1 MFTHL
6 GRDAGLF
13 NYSPSA
19 CHQSCGLFQ
28 ADPATAC
35 PPQGCRK
42 RSGFTSAAA
51 FFLSLSASQGIP
63 QSSYAGDTSTVSH
76 LPLPERARR
85 TLHEPQTQDGASLQ
99 ATESPGSRRPAGASF
114 FLLLLPLA
122 PPPSSMPSCSSAFL
136 FFLFLSVLPTASDPG
151 LLGPSRL
158 LLFFFSPCS
167 RLWLQPLQA
176 GSPKTHG
183 SLTMNNQYRY

>member
-19 CHQSCGLFQ
+19 CHQSCELFQ

-63 QSSYAGDTSTVSH
+63 QSSHAGDANTVSH
-76 LPLPERARR
+76 LSLPERARR
-85 TLHEPQTQDGASLQ
+85 TVHEPQTQDGASLQ
-99 ATESPGSRRPAGASF
+99 ATEIPGSRWPAGASF
-114 FLLLLPLA
+114 FLLLLPLS
-122 PPPSSMPSCSSAFL
+122 PPPSSIPSCSGAFL
-136 FFLFLSVLPTASDPG
+136 FFSSFLCGRQPQTPAC
-151 LLGPSRL
+151 LGPSRL
-158 LLFFFSPCS
+158 LLFFFSPLQQALAATSAS
-167 RLWLQPLQA
+167 RITKDTRL
-176 GSPKTHG
+176 TH
-183 SLTMNNQYRY
+183 NE